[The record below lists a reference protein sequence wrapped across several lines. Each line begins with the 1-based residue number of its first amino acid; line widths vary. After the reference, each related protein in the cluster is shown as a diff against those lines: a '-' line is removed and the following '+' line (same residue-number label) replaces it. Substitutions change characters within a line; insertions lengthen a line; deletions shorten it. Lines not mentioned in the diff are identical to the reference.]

1 MTDGTIYDRSF
12 YERQAARSLQS
23 ARIVLGKLFP
33 LLRPRRVVDIGCGV
47 GPWVKAALE
56 LGAEEAV
63 GVDGTYVD
71 QSMLLIAPAQFRSAD
86 LETETL
92 TRVLARDLNERFD
105 LAISLE
111 TAEHLSHVRAAGFVE
126 ELTALSDVVLFGA
139 AVPFQSGTHHVNE
152 QWPEFWALLFRAQG
166 YECWDWLRGELWAA
180 RDVDWWY
187 AQNTLVFAKS
197 GSAAAAALPEAAKVQ
212 GHSLG
217 LVHPENFLSNLLGA
231 PRTHRAAAL
240 GEELQDFYAVSA
252 AQAGQANTM
261 PELAA
266 IARAKAAGPQARDVF
281 PWTRSELSDPERQ
294 IEAAQR
300 KYMALEE
307 LAHDEMRRRE
317 AAERQVGAL
326 VSQIEGLQQRQEKDK
341 NLITQLQKQL
351 VQARMQ
357 ISSLET
363 RSESTGHALAATR
376 AQLEELYG
384 STLWRALG
392 PVRHAAGKVPPSLRR
407 LLRRAA
413 KLVWWTITFKLPA
426 KLKARRAAATAPA
439 ASAGQATAFMA
450 FQPSVLAQAEER
462 LLRFAPFDAAQ
473 YFSMNQ
479 DTAGANVSAPWHAVR
494 FGGQEGRKLFR
505 DEAVARAIGG
515 LAGLPEVPVANV
527 AFPSQAALRVPI
539 GVYCNSHGNIF
550 MKEIAEDFVADLRA
564 SGAQAQLLDET
575 APKDARPP
583 VCLFIAPH
591 EFFYIGAGTEWRRED
606 IITQSFMLNTEQ
618 VQTSWFAQALPY
630 LLMARGVIDICGQ
643 SAQLLAQAGM
653 EAVNMQHSLL
663 HHPEGLREADHEHPL
678 FKVLPA
684 AAKRPANPA
693 LAWEERPLDLNFFGA
708 ISPYREAFFARHAA
722 RFAEYEAFLY
732 CRRGRTPLAAGGKD
746 GGLTRLAAHVATHSR
761 ISLNIHRDE
770 FGYFEWHRIVKLG
783 MYAGSIVVSDPCL
796 PHPGFIAGT
805 HYFEENPRYIPD
817 LVDWLL
823 KTPDGHAAAGR
834 VRTNNEALFR
844 DAPPPRETLTPIAR
858 MLWRGYE

>member
-1 MTDGTIYDRSF
+1 M
-12 YERQAARSLQS
+12 QS
-23 ARIVLGKLFP
+23 ARAVLGRLFP
-33 LLRPRRVVDIGCGV
+33 LLHPRRVVDIGCGV
-47 GPWVKAALE
+47 GPWVKTALD
-56 LGAEEAV
+56 LGASEAL
-63 GVDGTYVD
+63 GVDGAYVD
-71 QSMLLIAPAQFRSAD
+71 QSMLMIPPAQFRGAD

-92 TRVLARDLNERFD
+92 TKVLAGDLAERFD

-111 TAEHLSHVRAAGFVE
+111 TAEHLPHARAESFVA
-126 ELTALSDVVLFGA
+126 ELTALSDIVLFGA

-166 YECWDWLRGELWAA
+166 YECWDWLRGELWAD

-197 GSAAAAALPEAAKVQ
+197 GSAAAASLPEAAKVQ
-212 GHSLG
+212 GRSLG
-217 LVHPENFLSNLLGA
+217 LVHPENFLSNLLGE

-240 GEELQDFYAVSA
+240 GEELQDFYTISA
-252 AQAGQANTM
+252 AQARQAGTM

-266 IARAKAAGPQARDVF
+266 LARAKAAGPQARDVF
-281 PWTRSELSDPERQ
+281 PWTRSEISDPARQ
-294 IEAAQR
+294 IEAEQQ
-300 KYMALEE
+300 KYMALED
-307 LAHDEMRRRE
+307 LARGEISRRE
-317 AAERQVGAL
+317 AAEGQVA
-326 VSQIEGLQQRQEKDK
+326 GLQQRREKDK
-341 NLITQLQKQL
+341 DLVAQLQKQL

-357 ISSLET
+357 VSALET
-363 RSESTGHALAATR
+363 RCESTSHALAATR
-376 AQLEELYG
+376 AQLDGLYG

-392 PVRHAAGKVPPSLRR
+392 PVRSAAGKVPPSLRR
-407 LLRRAA
+407 LLRRTA
-413 KLVWWTITFKLPA
+413 KLVWWTITLKLPA

-439 ASAGQATAFMA
+439 ALAGRATAFTA
-450 FQPSVLAQAEER
+450 FQPPVLAMAEER
-462 LLRFAPFDAAQ
+462 LLRFAPFDSGQ
-473 YFSMNQ
+473 YFAMNR
-479 DTAGANVSAPWHAVR
+479 DVAAANVSAPWHAVR
-494 FGGQEGRKLFR
+494 FGAQEGRKLFR
-505 DEAVARAIGG
+505 DEAVARAIGS
-515 LAGLPEVPVANV
+515 LAGFPEDSVTDA
-527 AFPSQAALRVPI
+527 AFPEAASSRAPI

-564 SGAQAQLLDET
+564 SGAQVRLLDET

-591 EFFYIGAGTEWRRED
+591 EFFFIGAGTEWRRED

-630 LLMARGVIDICGQ
+630 LLMARGVIDICSQ
-643 SAQLLAQAGM
+643 SAQLLAQAGI

-663 HHPEGLREADHEHPL
+663 HHPEGLRETDREHPL

-684 AAKRPANPA
+684 AAKRPADPA
-693 LAWEERPLDLNFFGA
+693 LAWGERRLDLNFFGA
-708 ISPYREAFFARHAA
+708 ISPYRETFFARHAA
-722 RFAEYEAFLY
+722 RFAGYESFLY

-746 GGLTRLAAHVATHSR
+746 GGLTRIAAHVAAHSK

-783 MYAGSIVVSDPCL
+783 MYAGSVVVSDPCL
-796 PHPGFIAGT
+796 PHPGFTAGT

-823 KTPDGHAAAGR
+823 KTQDGQATAGK
-834 VRTNNEALFR
+834 VRANNEALFR
-844 DAPPPRETLTPIAR
+844 NAPPPRETLAPIAR
-858 MLWRGYE
+858 MLWRGQE